1 MEPITIGF
9 IVAVG
14 GIAAAYKVI
23 YDKNEQKEWEK
34 EKEEMFLF
42 LQELLNHDIIFR
54 KKNRLGVRSNQYI
67 ASKEIF
73 ELTVSVM
80 TNEFS
85 FSLYSLRKGKKRIY
99 LSYSYNRSLAKGQ
112 ITQRN
117 TEFYEAHEPLMN
129 DLIREMIHYNWENP
143 MMYYAKETVKFFT
156 EPTRKKEEVKKEGTT
171 LPFEQVD
178 KLYKT
183 LKGEG
188 SQYFSQEDIHVIER
202 LYHKDLKNL
211 REIFE
216 KMNSKGEK
224 EEEMKES
231 LQLIY
236 EKLKRYEEKLEEFRK
251 HEFQKRVEI
260 VKKRKS

>member
-9 IVAVG
+9 IVAVS

-23 YDKNEQKEWEK
+23 HTKNEQKEWEK
-34 EKEEMFLF
+34 EKEDMFVF
-42 LQELLNHDIIFR
+42 LQELLRHDVIFR

-67 ASKEIF
+67 ASKEVF
-73 ELTVSVM
+73 ELTVSV
-80 TNEFS
+80 TSNELS
-85 FSLYSLRKGKKRIY
+85 FSLYSLRKGKKRTY
-99 LSYSYNRSLAKGQ
+99 LSYSYNRSLKKGQ
-112 ITQRN
+112 IVQKN
-117 TEFYEAHEPLMN
+117 NEFYEAHEPLMN
-129 DLIREMIHYNWENP
+129 DLIHEMIHYNWENP

-156 EPTRKKEEVKKEGTT
+156 EPTQKKEEIKENP
-171 LPFEQVD
+171 LEKVD

-188 SQYFSQEDIHVIER
+188 SQYFSQEDMHVIER
-202 LYHKDLKNL
+202 LYHRDLKNL
-211 REIFE
+211 REIFD

-224 EEEMKES
+224 EKEMKDS

-236 EKLKRYEEKLEEFRK
+236 EKLKKYEDKLEEFRK
-251 HEFQKRVEI
+251 HEFQKQVEI